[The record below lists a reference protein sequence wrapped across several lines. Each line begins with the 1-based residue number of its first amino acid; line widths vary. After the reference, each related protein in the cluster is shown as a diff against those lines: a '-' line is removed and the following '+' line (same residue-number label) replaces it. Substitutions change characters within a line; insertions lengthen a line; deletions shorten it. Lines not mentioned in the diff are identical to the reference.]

1 MTRARSVELSGSGD
15 AGEIAAPARLN
26 DETLL
31 IRLLTTM
38 IRIRRFDERVRELF
52 LDGHVKGTAH
62 SYVGQEAIAAGAC
75 AALTKDDFV
84 VSHHRGHGHC
94 IAKGA
99 RLDRMMAELLG
110 RRTGYCGGLGGSMH
124 VAALDL
130 NVLGANGIVGA
141 GVGIATGAG
150 LSAKLRKDRTVGIA
164 FFGDGSVNEGSFH
177 EALNMAGLWRL
188 PVVYLCEN
196 NQYGL
201 SASVSESSAVPQ
213 LSRRA
218 ASYGIPGVTVDG
230 NDVEAVYTA
239 VLEAVSR
246 ARRGEGA
253 TFIEALTY
261 RWGDHSMRGNL
272 PRYRTQDEER
282 TWIERDPIAHLERL
296 LTGRGIP
303 PETLHSIRDT
313 VEDELSEAEEF
324 AKTSPEP
331 SVSVLESSVYA
342 PHVPAHEPDTP
353 GEREVGFVQA
363 LNEALHLEMERDE
376 RVVLLGEDV
385 GKIGGIFGVTTGLM
399 DRFGPDRV
407 RDTPIS
413 EAGIAGLGVGAALT
427 GMRPVV
433 EVQFFDF
440 VTLMMDMIVNQAAK
454 LRFMLGGTPTVPLVV
469 RGPQGAGIRMAA
481 QHSQCL
487 ETWFT
492 QVPGLIVIAPSTPY
506 DAKGLL
512 KTAIRDD
519 NPVVFFEDKMMFA
532 VKGPVPGDEY
542 TIPFGV
548 ADLKR
553 EGEDLTLVATSSMV
567 YVALE
572 AADRLAEEGVSA
584 EVVDPRTLVPLDRE
598 TLVASAKKTGRV
610 LVVDEGHRS
619 YGASAELAATI
630 GEDAFYWLDA
640 PVRRAAAMDVPVP
653 FSPVLEDQTVP
664 TPESVAAA
672 AKSLIGKA

>member
-1 MTRARSVELSGSGD
+1 
-15 AGEIAAPARLN
+15 
-26 DETLL
+26 
-31 IRLLTTM
+31 
-38 IRIRRFDERVRELF
+38 
-52 LDGHVKGTAH
+52 
-62 SYVGQEAIAAGAC
+62 
-75 AALTKDDFV
+75 
-84 VSHHRGHGHC
+84 
-94 IAKGA
+94 
-99 RLDRMMAELLG
+99 
-110 RRTGYCGGLGGSMH
+110 
-124 VAALDL
+124 
-130 NVLGANGIVGA
+130 
-141 GVGIATGAG
+141 
-150 LSAKLRKDRTVGIA
+150 
-164 FFGDGSVNEGSFH
+164 
-177 EALNMAGLWRL
+177 MAGLWRL

-282 TWIERDPIAHLERL
+282 TWIARDPIAHLERL

-303 PETLHSIRDT
+303 PETLRSIRDT

-342 PHVPAHEPDTP
+342 PHVEAHEPDTP

-506 DAKGLL
+506 DATGLL
-512 KTAIRDD
+512 ASAIRDD
-519 NPVVFFEDKMMFA
+519 NPVIFLEHKLLYLTA
-532 VKGPVPGDEY
+532 KGPVPEGSY
-542 TIPFGV
+542 GIPFGKAAV
-548 ADLKR
+548 RRLGTDV
-553 EGEDLTLVATSSMV
+553 TIVATQAMV
-567 YVALE
+567 PRAMS
-572 AADRLAEEGVSA
+572 AANDLARSGIDA
-584 EVVDPRTLVPLDRE
+584 EVIDPRTLWPLDEEAILSSVRK
-598 TLVASAKKTGRV
+598 THRLVIAHEAPVQHGF
-610 LVVDEGHRS
+610 G
-619 YGASAELAATI
+619 AELAALVQ
-630 GEDAFYWLDA
+630 EQAFDWLDA
-640 PVRRAAAMDVPVP
+640 PIARVGAPRVPMPYNDALERSVIPSAQRIAEAARRSCEGMGA
-653 FSPVLEDQTVP
+653 
-664 TPESVAAA
+664 
-672 AKSLIGKA
+672 